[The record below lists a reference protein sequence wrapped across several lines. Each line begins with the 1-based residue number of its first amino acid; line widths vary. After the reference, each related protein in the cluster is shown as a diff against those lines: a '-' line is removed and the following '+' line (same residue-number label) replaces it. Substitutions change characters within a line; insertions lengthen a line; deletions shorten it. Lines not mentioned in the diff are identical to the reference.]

1 MQRRQRLLGQLYSLM
16 MIDDTRGDFNLDN
29 VDDGNIDDGNVDDG
43 NDDDGNHLESF
54 ILVLV

>member
-1 MQRRQRLLGQLYSLM
+1 M

-43 NDDDGNHLESF
+43 NDDDGNVEDGNHLESF
-54 ILVLV
+54 ILILVQA

>member
-1 MQRRQRLLGQLYSLM
+1 M